1 MRSQGATLSM
11 IQARFQGRERSIA
24 RAFAEN
30 GSFRDLCDD
39 YRKCA
44 SAVDRWQRQ
53 KGKSAV
59 SRRREYQE
67 LLEELALEIR
77 TWLDAMESV
86 STQENEREH

>member
-1 MRSQGATLSM
+1 M
-11 IQARFQGRERSIA
+11 IQARFPGRERSIA
-24 RAFAEN
+24 RAFGEN

-59 SRRREYQE
+59 SRRREYEE
-67 LLEELALEIR
+67 LLDELHVEIR
-77 TWLDAMESV
+77 EWLDAMESV
-86 STQENEREH
+86 SPHENDREH